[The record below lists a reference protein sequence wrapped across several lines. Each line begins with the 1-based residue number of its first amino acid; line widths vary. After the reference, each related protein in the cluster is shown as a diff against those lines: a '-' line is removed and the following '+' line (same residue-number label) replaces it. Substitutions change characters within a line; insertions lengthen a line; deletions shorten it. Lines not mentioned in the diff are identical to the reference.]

1 MRLEPEVMAALR
13 RVAKAE
19 GLKIAAAAARAITM
33 AMQQAMQEK
42 MAAETHRAMRSV
54 LTDLAKEKRKK

>member
-1 MRLEPEVMAALR
+1 MAKTDPISVRLEPEVMAALR

-33 AMQQAMQEK
+33 AMQPE
-42 MAAETHRAMRSV
+42 
-54 LTDLAKEKRKK
+54 LEKRKK